1 MTAPTHKNIHATEHD
16 GSAFRL
22 SRNVSKHHTDFIWT
36 HTFLPRQ
43 VFFLG
48 HMLTCYP
55 RFRPRSRKQW
65 RTPKQNLANGFLIN
79 SLRQILRSSARR
91 RPRLHAYAWR
101 HSSVRICHP
110 LPLPSPADRLSSDLK
125 PENLLLDDEFRIKVT
140 DFGTGKLIDVPR
152 SFSTCSLI
160 SKKPSSFVPA
170 ERATKT
176 FVGTAQYVSPE
187 LLEAN
192 ETSKRYAY
200 TCSGL
205 T

>member
-1 MTAPTHKNIHATEHD
+1 MVQS
-16 GSAFRL
+16 SAFLDTFANPTRIFFGDPASLPDKYFL
-22 SRNVSKHHTDFIWT
+22 SNV
-36 HTFLPRQ
+36 
-43 VFFLG
+43 
-48 HMLTCYP
+48 LTCYP
-55 RFRPRSRKQW
+55 RFRPRSCKQW
-65 RTPKQNLANGFLIN
+65 RTPKQDLANGFLIN
-79 SLRQILRSSARR
+79 SLRPILCSSTRR

-101 HSSVRICHP
+101 HSSVRICHA
-110 LPLPSPADRLSSDLK
+110 LPLPSSADRLSSDLK

-152 SFSTCSLI
+152 SFSTYSMI

-200 TCSGL
+200 TCSGSTQQLL
-205 T
+205 TLLSD